1 MNGMLLAGVLLAGA
15 TASLGSGAIPPR
27 RHVVEI
33 RGMAFHPA
41 VLEVHRGDTIVW
53 VNRDFVPHTAT
64 AAPSAARRAAR
75 NPSWDTGRLA
85 PEESGR
91 YVPLGEGEVEY
102 FCALHPPMRGR
113 LIVR

>member
-1 MNGMLLAGVLLAGA
+1 MTRAVLAGVLLAGA
-15 TASLGSGAIPPR
+15 AASLGPSAVPPR

-64 AAPSAARRAAR
+64 AARKPR
-75 NPSWDTGRLA
+75 WDTGRLA

-91 YVPLGEGEVEY
+91 YVPLGAGEVEY
-102 FCALHPPMRGR
+102 FCALHPPMQGR
-113 LIVR
+113 LVVR